1 MANRSDFFSAKLPRG
16 FKKLMAMGEIYGYIK
31 NSHERGLYKR
41 AMIEAHSN
49 HVGYKM
55 RRNALDVKDSD
66 E

>member
-1 MANRSDFFSAKLPRG
+1 
-16 FKKLMAMGEIYGYIK
+16 MAMGEIYGYIK
-31 NSHERGLYKR
+31 NSHERGQFKR

-49 HVGYKM
+49 HVSYKM

>member
-1 MANRSDFFSAKLPRG
+1 
-16 FKKLMAMGEIYGYIK
+16 MAMGEIYGYIK
-31 NSHERGLYKR
+31 NSHERGRFKR
-41 AMIEAHSN
+41 MMIEAHSN